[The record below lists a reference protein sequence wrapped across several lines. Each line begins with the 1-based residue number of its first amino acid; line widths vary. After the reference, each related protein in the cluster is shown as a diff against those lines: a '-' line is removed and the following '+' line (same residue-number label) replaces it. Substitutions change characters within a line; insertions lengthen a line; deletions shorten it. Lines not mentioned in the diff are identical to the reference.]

1 MNKQIKKLLPSKPLK
16 HSTSK
21 STILSKIQS
30 ISHLIPTKT
39 IRDEPL
45 QTIKENPT
53 SPEPKPTQRKLL
65 SKYNP
70 SKNTFN
76 FFSSAGTKKKKAFTY
91 SSSTLSL
98 FNPLIFPSQTSNN
111 AHQYSNSHVTT
122 IYNKN
127 NHSRSQSKGRTKSLI
142 FITKT
147 LYKPIKRIQKISLNK
162 KQLNHRNNMN
172 KYNTHSVNN
181 HNNNNNQIYS
191 SLTLTS
197 STHNSTS
204 EMCFQGHHHHC
215 NIKNKQPKRN
225 VSNDIIMKRHKH
237 KQMAKERS
245 NSYGNTNTL
254 LLHSNNNNN
263 EQHISSLIHNTKSNV
278 NININYTSN
287 TTTNANIKTII
298 NKDDNMN
305 EQIPDEGIIPKYPRA
320 IQYTKQIY
328 TNNYLSLCFHSIF
341 NFKQSITNLLCSF
354 LTGNDLY
361 ALCQVNKKFN
371 EYTSTQ
377 IALKTKHNIIHN
389 RSISL
394 KLWEA
399 LLFPQ
404 SSITNVELHT
414 TYNTYMNAHS
424 LYKEQIIKDLKRTQ
438 PNNKATLT
446 LTKLQNVLNA
456 YASFNTQIGYAQGMN
471 FITAKLFHK
480 YETEATVFH
489 ALDALICLLNF
500 KQVIGIHHEIAKHL
514 SSAGKAIE
522 RNVPRLFA
530 YLNRNGINHEI
541 FTANWIITLFS
552 TALDDDVLYLVWD
565 FIVIYKWK
573 FIYCFIAGVLKVY
586 EDDIMKVNVFEFS
599 KVMKQLLKR
608 NEVKR
613 DIYRIINVTF
623 AFMFGI
629 NDDVEECE
637 RYISKSYMTTINNNV
652 NTFKDED
659 DVVVLD
665 NSE

>member
-30 ISHLIPTKT
+30 ITHLIPTKT

-53 SPEPKPTQRKLL
+53 SPDPKPTQRKFL
-65 SKYNP
+65 SKYNT
-70 SKNTFN
+70 SQNTLN
-76 FFSSAGTKKKKAFTY
+76 LLSSAVTKKKKAFTC

-111 AHQYSNSHVTT
+111 THHYSNSHVTT
-122 IYNKN
+122 IYNKS
-127 NHSRSQSKGRTKSLI
+127 NHSHSQSKGRTKSLI
-142 FITKT
+142 FITKP

-162 KQLNHRNNMN
+162 KHLNHRNNTN

-181 HNNNNNQIYS
+181 HNHNNNQIYS

-204 EMCFQGHHHHC
+204 EMCFQGHHHHHHC
-215 NIKNKQPKRN
+215 NNKNKQPKRN

-237 KQMAKERS
+237 KQMAKEHS
-245 NSYGNTNTL
+245 KSYGNTNTL
-254 LLHSNNNNN
+254 LLHNNNINN
-263 EQHISSLIHNTKSNV
+263 NV
-278 NININYTSN
+278 NYTSN

-298 NKDDNMN
+298 NKDDIIN

-377 IALKTKHNIIHN
+377 IAFKTKHNIIHN
-389 RSISL
+389 RSISV
-394 KLWEA
+394 KLWET

-404 SSITNVELHT
+404 SSLTNVELHT

-456 YASFNTQIGYAQGMN
+456 YASFNGQIGYAQGMN

-480 YETEATVFH
+480 YESEVTVFH

-514 SSAGKAIE
+514 SSAGRAIE

-552 TALDDDVLYLVWD
+552 TALDNDVLYLVWD
-565 FIVIYKWK
+565 FIIIYKWK

-623 AFMFGI
+623 AFMLGVK
-629 NDDVEECE
+629 DDVEECE
-637 RYISKSYMTTINNNV
+637 RYISKSNMTTINNNV
-652 NTFKDED
+652 NTFKDDE